1 MEQVKGSPEL
11 RQKIISAAREA
22 RKRKDYPQELQM
34 NQECI
39 YMSDKYNNEHGNRG
53 LAHQN
58 HGPYPNLDRKF
69 SSLTSKTT
77 ADYVSISEDALNSL
91 EPDVRR
97 LWLDTHSHAS
107 SSVSS
112 ETSDSDCYFSWP
124 TSFWTQFKVLS
135 QRNFQE
141 ARPRMLSKLY
151 WVQTIGLG
159 LLAGLLWFQLERK
172 EEALHDIQGWM
183 FFSTTYWML
192 FAHFGALSS
201 CK

>member
-1 MEQVKGSPEL
+1 VEQVKGSTEL
-11 RQKIISAAREA
+11 RQKIVAAAKEA
-22 RKRKDYPQELQM
+22 RKSKDYLV
-34 NQECI
+34 NQDDV
-39 YMSDKYNNEHGNRG
+39 YVHY
-53 LAHQN
+53 
-58 HGPYPNLDRKF
+58 PYTTCDRKWPIIRP
-69 SSLTSKTT
+69 TTTPHTNSKPTQFLEET
-77 ADYVSISEDALNSL
+77 LNSV
-91 EPDVRR
+91 EVR
-97 LWLDTHSHAS
+97 LMFDTHSQTS
-107 SSVSS
+107 SSGSS
-112 ETSDSDCYFSWP
+112 ETSESDCYFSWP

-141 ARPRMLSKLY
+141 ARPRMLSKLN

-201 CK
+201 CKLNE

>member
-1 MEQVKGSPEL
+1 ML
-11 RQKIISAAREA
+11 FIDIIPA
-22 RKRKDYPQELQM
+22 
-34 NQECI
+34 N
-39 YMSDKYNNEHGNRG
+39 G
-53 LAHQN
+53 
-58 HGPYPNLDRKF
+58 
-69 SSLTSKTT
+69 
-77 ADYVSISEDALNSL
+77 ALNLLNFLQAEDNLNPL

-201 CK
+201 CKYTLR

>member
-1 MEQVKGSPEL
+1 MTAIT
-11 RQKIISAAREA
+11 IIFVE
-22 RKRKDYPQELQM
+22 DTI
-34 NQECI
+34 N
-39 YMSDKYNNEHGNRG
+39 
-53 LAHQN
+53 
-58 HGPYPNLDRKF
+58 
-69 SSLTSKTT
+69 
-77 ADYVSISEDALNSL
+77 SI

-112 ETSDSDCYFSWP
+112 EASDADCYFSWP

-141 ARPRMLSKLY
+141 SRPRMLSKLN

-159 LLAGLLWFQLERK
+159 LLAGLLWFQLKRK

-201 CK
+201 CKLLTLKMHFYLKDLQFL

>member
-1 MEQVKGSPEL
+1 MISFSVCRPSNNLVKRAKEFWL
-11 RQKIISAAREA
+11 LMKH
-22 RKRKDYPQELQM
+22 DY
-34 NQECI
+34 
-39 YMSDKYNNEHGNRG
+39 
-53 LAHQN
+53 
-58 HGPYPNLDRKF
+58 F
-69 SSLTSKTT
+69 
-77 ADYVSISEDALNSL
+77 SEDTLNQM

-112 ETSDSDCYFSWP
+112 ETSDADCYFTWP

-141 ARPRMLSKLY
+141 ARPRMLSKLN

-159 LLAGLLWFQLERK
+159 ILAGLLWFQLDRN
-172 EEALHDIQGWM
+172 EESLHDIQGWM

-201 CK
+201 CKLKSMFVIKCFKGNFFIVLN